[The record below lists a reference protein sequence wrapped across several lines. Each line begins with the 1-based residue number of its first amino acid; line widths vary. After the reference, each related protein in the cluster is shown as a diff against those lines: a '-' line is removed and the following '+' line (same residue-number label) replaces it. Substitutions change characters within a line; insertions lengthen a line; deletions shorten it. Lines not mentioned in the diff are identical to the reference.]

1 MLKELAIY
9 ICILVVICQGRT
21 LPTEITTTATIAEG
35 AETTEASTEESST
48 LASLAVSRDEE
59 ASILIDPAQGS
70 TALQQLDDKSQQ
82 KSAKLLLLSAPPKRH
97 PVEMEQ
103 QFEEQ
108 DEVQDN
114 PTAAASATND
124 EAATTPTTTQAS
136 LEVEMDTTTNATHED
151 NMDATTTAT
160 TATTTEAITKLFA
173 INATVA
179 SMDAPPPSVA
189 VALAMDNSTVS
200 IVEQPQEAGNNNAA
214 IELALVEPEAEY
226 VLVSDDDDNDNDEH
240 HHELG
245 EFGELQLGS
254 FTHIDSDV
262 HLQPVVHSVEI
273 VPTSFDDPLIV
284 NYVHNLR

>member
-21 LPTEITTTATIAEG
+21 LPTEITTTATIAEEV
-35 AETTEASTEESST
+35 ETTEASTEESST

-70 TALQQLDDKSQQ
+70 TALQHLDDKSQQ

-97 PVEMEQ
+97 TVEMEQ

-108 DEVQDN
+108 DETQDN

-124 EAATTPTTTQAS
+124 EAATTTTTQAS
-136 LEVEMDTTTNATHED
+136 LEVEVDTTTNATHED
-151 NMDATTTAT
+151 NMDATTTAAT
-160 TATTTEAITKLFA
+160 TTTEAITKLFA

-179 SMDAPPPSVA
+179 SMDAPPPTVA

-200 IVEQPQEAGNNNAA
+200 IAEQPQEAGNNNAA

-226 VLVSDDDDNDNDEH
+226 VLVSDDDDNDEH